1 MRNKLN
7 GLALTTAA
15 FITSAP
21 AAFAQSTTVS
31 DVDAPDFFFTDVGQ
45 LINRALNFVMVLGAL
60 LVFMYLIW
68 GGIEWI
74 TSGGDKGKTES
85 ARNKITSAV
94 IGLIVLA
101 ASWAILGLVLRF
113 LGAGDINQLID
124 QL

>member
-7 GLALTTAA
+7 GLALSAAA

-21 AAFAQSTTVS
+21 AALAQTPVET
-31 DVDAPDFFFTDVGQ
+31 PDGFFFTDIGE
-45 LINRALNFVMVLGAL
+45 LINKLLNFVMVLGAL

-74 TSGGDKGKTES
+74 TSGGDKSKTES
-85 ARNKITSAV
+85 ARNKITAAV

-101 ASWAILGLVLRF
+101 ASWAILGLVLKF
-113 LGAGDINQLID
+113 LDAGSFTELIET
-124 QL
+124 L